1 MTCRMAPAM
10 SVARSSAR
18 VHRTAAMA
26 RDASVGDGGPGND
39 LAVTGVDYK
48 ENSDDVT
55 VAGVDFQVI
64 GTLER
69 KPT

>member
-1 MTCRMAPAM
+1 
-10 SVARSSAR
+10 
-18 VHRTAAMA
+18 MA